1 MNNLM
6 AFEDVVVEVFEFEG
20 KILFNPKNV
29 GACLGMGDSVIRDH
43 LSQMDSDEVVKLK
56 NSDVG
61 LNDFR
66 KLNNAGENFLTE
78 EGVYALILKSRK
90 PEAVKFQ
97 KWVTKEVLPSIRKHG
112 AYATEETID
121 KMLND
126 PDFAIRLLTKLK
138 EEKEARIEA
147 ERKNAILMHVNKTY
161 TTTEIAKELNMR
173 SAIELNKKLAE
184 MKVQYKQNKT
194 WVLYSNYS
202 SCGYTEIKQR
212 VLDTDK
218 VVYDRAWTQ
227 LGRDF
232 ILRLFEENEAE

>member
-6 AFEDVVVEVFEFEG
+6 TFEGNNVEVFEIEG
-20 KILFNPKNV
+20 KILFNPYHV
-29 GACLGMGDSVIRDH
+29 AECLGIKEVRSVTRNFNEKQLIK
-43 LSQMDSDEVVKLK
+43 VT
-56 NSDVG
+56 NSDVQ
-61 LNDFR
+61 DMHFR

-78 EGVYALILKSRK
+78 SGVYKLIMRSNK
-90 PEAVKFQ
+90 PDAEKFQ
-97 KWVTKEVLPSIRKHG
+97 DWVTDEVLPSIRKHG

-184 MKVQYKQNKT
+184 MKIQYKQNKT

-202 SCGYTEIKQR
+202 NCGYTEIKQR

-232 ILRLFEENEAE
+232 ILNLFEEKEVE